1 MSSSSRRP
9 ARRTLP
15 TRTKKISMSRQYTSS
30 FSGIDWGGMLSGSL
44 RSSFKPR
51 GSDFSVGLDS
61 IDLPSM
67 SSGGG
72 EGSSVKQSKKNKSG
86 NGSGNNDDDDDE
98 GKSNARGSMLLVEQI
113 RQENEEGGGKRNKK
127 PLWKGAFLYAP
138 TKSKQKVQFDLNGED
153 DCEEAVMEDGQKIIV
168 PKCGG
173 CDKSRG
179 GCKWCLV
186 FTLLAIVAV
195 VAATVYFIMFPPN
208 TAILYWK
215 KAMNGMRDWKSSSN
229 NNNVVQQQLMVQQ
242 QQQQGRGQEMLELA
256 EQIAL
261 ACGESS
267 LLRSGSSVSSSGSAG
282 GGGGGVD
289 ARSWMSSCQ
298 ELCHNHMCCVEQDD
312 EYSCKNDVT
321 KDCAVYAGCVALIDD
336 NFW

>member
-1 MSSSSRRP
+1 
-9 ARRTLP
+9 
-15 TRTKKISMSRQYTSS
+15 
-30 FSGIDWGGMLSGSL
+30 MLSGSL

-67 SSGGG
+67 SSSGGG
-72 EGSSVKQSKKNKSG
+72 EGSSVKQSEKRKRG
-86 NGSGNNDDDDDE
+86 NGSGNNDDGDDDE

-153 DCEEAVMEDGQKIIV
+153 DCEEVVMEDGQKIIV
-168 PKCGG
+168 SKCGG

-186 FTLLAIVAV
+186 ALTLLAIVAV
-195 VAATVYFIMFPPN
+195 AAVTVYFIMFPPN

-215 KAMNGMRDWKSSSN
+215 KAMNGMRDWKSSSSN

-242 QQQQGRGQEMLELA
+242 QHQQGRGQEMLELA
-256 EQIAL
+256 EQITL

-289 ARSWMSSCQ
+289 ARSGMSSCQ

-312 EYSCKNDVT
+312 EYSCKNDIM

>member
-1 MSSSSRRP
+1 MSSSTRRP

-15 TRTKKISMSRQYTSS
+15 TRTAKKISMSRQYTSS

-44 RSSFKPR
+44 LKPR
-51 GSDFSVGLDS
+51 GSDFSVGLDE

-67 SSGGG
+67 SSGG
-72 EGSSVKQSKKNKSG
+72 EGSSAKQSKKKKSE
-86 NGSGNNDDDDDE
+86 NGSGNNVDGDDE
-98 GKSNARGSMLLVEQI
+98 GKSNARGSVLLVEQI
-113 RQENEEGGGKRNKK
+113 LQENEQEGKRNK
-127 PLWKGAFLYAP
+127 PLWQELKDLYSP
-138 TKSKQKVQFDLNGED
+138 TKSKQKVQFDMNGENV
-153 DCEEAVMEDGQKIIV
+153 CEEVVMEDGQKISV
-168 PKCGG
+168 AKCGG

-179 GCKWCLV
+179 CKWCLV
-186 FTLLAIVAV
+186 ALTTLAIVAV

-208 TAILYWK
+208 TASLYWK
-215 KAMNGMRDWKSSSN
+215 KAMSGMRDDWKSSSSN
-229 NNNVVQQQLMVQQ
+229 NNNVVVQQQLLLQQQ

-256 EQIAL
+256 EQITL

-267 LLRSGSSVSSSGSAG
+267 LLRSGSSFSSSASA

-289 ARSWMSSCQ
+289 ARSGMSSCQ

-321 KDCAVYAGCVALIDD
+321 KDCGVYAGCMTLIDD